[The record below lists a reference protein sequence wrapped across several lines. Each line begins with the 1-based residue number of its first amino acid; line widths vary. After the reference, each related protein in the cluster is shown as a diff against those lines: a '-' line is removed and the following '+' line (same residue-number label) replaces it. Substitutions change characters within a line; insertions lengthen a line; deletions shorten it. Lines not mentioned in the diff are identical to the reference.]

1 MQRLIN
7 ESRPRH
13 AGDQDML
20 ALLDK
25 EQQEIEVF
33 KTDPASCCSVFFV
46 MRKR

>member
-7 ESRPRH
+7 ETRSSH
-13 AGDQDML
+13 AGDQDMP
-20 ALLDK
+20 ALLDR

-33 KTDPASCCSVFFV
+33 NTDPASCCSVFFV

>member
-7 ESRPRH
+7 ETRSKH
-13 AGDQDML
+13 AGDRDML

-25 EQQEIEVF
+25 EQQEIDVF
-33 KTDPASCCSVFFV
+33 KKDPASCCSVFFI